1 MSKKATSSSGRSKT
15 LAASAARVLKDS
27 SASRSG
33 KTLAAAAL
41 AKSASTSNVTS
52 KQVAL
57 QAAKLL
63 RDPRASKDVKAVAAS
78 ALTQRP
84 PFKADVDTRKIYD
97 SVRDY
102 YAKQSLTKSR

>member
-1 MSKKATSSSGRSKT
+1 MIKKATSSRSKT
-15 LAASAARVLKDS
+15 LAASAERVLKDS
-27 SASRSG
+27 SASRTE

-57 QAAKLL
+57 QAAKVL
-63 RDPRASKDVKAVAAS
+63 RNPRASRDVKVVAAS

-102 YAKQSLTKSR
+102 YAKQSPTKGRG